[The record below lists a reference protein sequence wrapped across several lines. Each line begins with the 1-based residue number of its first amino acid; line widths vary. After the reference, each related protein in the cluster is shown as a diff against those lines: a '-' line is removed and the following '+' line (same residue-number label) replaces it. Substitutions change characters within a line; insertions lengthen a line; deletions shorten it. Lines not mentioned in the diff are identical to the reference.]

1 MDLQGRRS
9 PPQIGYPLHLVYNW
23 IRIYYILGGGFC
35 FMKLTCHQCGI
46 EFEKE
51 DKEIRRAKRGTGLFS
66 FVAVVVR
73 GFMRIK

>member
-1 MDLQGRRS
+1 
-9 PPQIGYPLHLVYNW
+9 
-23 IRIYYILGGGFC
+23 
-35 FMKLTCHQCGI
+35 MKLTCHQCGI